1 MGNLE
6 PAVDVMSANTHKLP
20 ILMSSSVKCLVK
32 DKIQRQN
39 EGQNIREEETKRE
52 GGAIRSGG
60 MTGGE

>member
-32 DKIQRQN
+32 DKIQN
-39 EGQNIREEETKRE
+39 KGQNIREEETK
-52 GGAIRSGG
+52 GGGG
-60 MTGGE
+60 NPEWWDDRR